1 MLSAYRGRES
11 ETEMGDRHIGVIVNG
26 ATGRMGT
33 MQHMANL
40 LAIAAEGGLR
50 LRNGDRLVPDLLL
63 VGRDVDR
70 LSALATAHGGLRWTT
85 NLAEAL
91 AGSDDIFM
99 DCAATGDRPARVRQ
113 AIAAGKHIH
122 IEKPTAPTVEE
133 ALELAR
139 LAHKAGVKHGVV
151 QDKLFLPGFAKLLFV
166 KNAGFFGRILSIRID
181 AGSWIFDG
189 MRQDCQ
195 RPSWNYKRAEG
206 GGLALDMMAHWRY
219 MIDRLVAPVI
229 AVSALMSTAI
239 PERVDEHGRL
249 YTVDVED
256 TSHALLKLAGGAVG
270 VITNSWAT
278 RVRRDDTMVVQID
291 GSDGSAVAGR
301 MRCFTQ
307 SAVNTPEAFFGGGRP
322 ANMDFFAQWQ
332 EVPDT
337 LPVKNPFRQCWETFL
352 HHVADGAAYVPTLLE
367 GAKAVQLADLAYR
380 SNAEGR
386 WMQVPELSL

>member
-1 MLSAYRGRES
+1 
-11 ETEMGDRHIGVIVNG
+11 
-26 ATGRMGT
+26 
-33 MQHMANL
+33 
-40 LAIAAEGGLR
+40 
-50 LRNGDRLVPDLLL
+50 
-63 VGRDVDR
+63 
-70 LSALATAHGGLRWTT
+70 
-85 NLAEAL
+85 
-91 AGSDDIFM
+91 M

-291 GSDGSAVAGR
+291 GSAGSAVAGR

>member
-1 MLSAYRGRES
+1 MV
-11 ETEMGDRHIGVIVNG
+11 DRRIGVIING

-33 MQHMANL
+33 TQHMANL
-40 LAIAAEGGLR
+40 LAIAAEGGLK
-50 LRNGDRLVPDLLL
+50 LRNGDRQVPDLLL
-63 VGRDVDR
+63 VGRDADR
-70 LSALATAHGGLRWTT
+70 LAALAAAHGSLRWTT

-91 AGSDDIFM
+91 AGPDNIFM

-133 ALELAR
+133 AMELAR
-139 LAHKAGVKHGVV
+139 LANKAGVKHGVI

-166 KNAGFFGRILSIRID
+166 KNAGFFGRVLSIKID

-189 MRQDCQ
+189 TTQECQ

-206 GGLALDMMAHWRY
+206 GGIALDMMAHWRY
-219 MIDRLVAPVI
+219 MVDRLAAPVTG
-229 AVSALMSTAI
+229 VSALMSTAI
-239 PERVDEHGRL
+239 PQRMDESGQL

-270 VITNSWAT
+270 LITNSWAT
-278 RVRRDDTMVVQID
+278 RVRRDDTMMVQID
-291 GSDGSAVAGR
+291 GTGGSAVAGR

-337 LPVKNPFRQCWETFL
+337 LPVKNPFRQCWEAFL
-352 HHVADGAAYVPTLLE
+352 RHVGEDAPYMPTLLE

-380 SNAEGR
+380 SVAEGR
-386 WMQVPELSL
+386 WMAVPELRP

>member
-1 MLSAYRGRES
+1 MLSASRGRES
-11 ETEMGDRHIGVIVNG
+11 ETEMGDRRIGVIVNG

-33 MQHMANL
+33 TQHMANL
-40 LAIAAEGGLR
+40 LAIAAEGGLK

-70 LSALATAHGGLRWTT
+70 LSALATAHSGLRWTT

-189 MRQDCQ
+189 MGLDCQ

-291 GSDGSAVAGR
+291 GSAGSAVAGR

-386 WMQVPELSL
+386 WMQVPELYL